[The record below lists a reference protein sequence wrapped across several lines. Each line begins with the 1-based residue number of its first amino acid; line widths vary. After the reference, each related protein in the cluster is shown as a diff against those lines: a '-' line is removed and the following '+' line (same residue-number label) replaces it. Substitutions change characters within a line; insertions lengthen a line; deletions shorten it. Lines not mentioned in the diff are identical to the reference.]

1 MSNISFD
8 NTEVA
13 FKHKSNAE
21 LKRAKWLFSMFNHRW
36 AVKYGPPLT
45 SLALKLRLPIKGM
58 VRSTIFD
65 QFCGG
70 ENIQECGDAADML
83 HKRGVGSILDYSVE
97 GVEEESTFDQNVE
110 EIKQTIYAAKTE
122 DKYPFA
128 VFKCTGIGR
137 FDIFHKASEGRLNE
151 AEREEFDRI
160 VKRVEDICQTAVD
173 QGVRL
178 LIDAEE
184 TWIQDSIDDL
194 VLMMM
199 QKHNTSA
206 VWVYNTLQ
214 MYRTDRLA
222 YLDNTID
229 LARKAGFKMGYKL
242 VRGAYMEKERERAL
256 DNDYDSPIQPDK
268 PATDENFDAGLRMCF
283 EHRDIIAT
291 CLGTHNENSSRLLTE
306 LMSEENV
313 PSNDPHFWFA
323 QLFGMSDNISF
334 NLAQAGYNVAKY
346 LPYGPIQAVL
356 PYLGRRAEE
365 NSSVS
370 GQVGREM
377 SLIIEELKRRKV
389 WNSN

>member
-13 FKHKSNAE
+13 FKHKSDAE
-21 LKRAKWLFSMFNHRW
+21 LKRAKWLFSMFNYGW

-45 SLALKLRLPIKGM
+45 SLALKLRIPIKRM
-58 VRSTIFD
+58 VRNTIFD

-70 ENIQECGDAADML
+70 ENIEECGVTADML
-83 HKRGVGSILDYSVE
+83 HQRGVGSILDYSVE
-97 GVEEESTFDQNVE
+97 GVEDEATFNQNVE
-110 EIKQTIYAAKTE
+110 EIKQTIYAAKAE

-137 FDIFHKASEGRLNE
+137 FEIFHKASEGRLNE
-151 AEREEFDRI
+151 SDKEEFDRI
-160 VKRVEDICQTAVD
+160 VKRVEDICNTAVSE
-173 QGVRL
+173 GVRL

-199 QKHNTSA
+199 QKHNTSEI
-206 VWVYNTLQ
+206 WVYNTLQ
-214 MYRTDRLA
+214 MYRTDRLD
-222 YLDNTID
+222 YLQNTVEI
-229 LARKAGFKMGYKL
+229 ARQAGFKMGYKL

-256 DNDYDSPIQPDK
+256 DYDYESPIQPTK
-268 PATDENFDAGLRMCF
+268 EATDQNFDAGLRMCF
-283 EHRDIIAT
+283 EHRDLIAT
-291 CLGTHNENSSRLLTE
+291 CLGTHNENSSKLLTE
-306 LMSEENV
+306 LMAKENIAN
-313 PSNDPHFWFA
+313 NDTRFWFA

-377 SLIIEELKRRKV
+377 SLIVDELSRRKA
-389 WNSN
+389 N